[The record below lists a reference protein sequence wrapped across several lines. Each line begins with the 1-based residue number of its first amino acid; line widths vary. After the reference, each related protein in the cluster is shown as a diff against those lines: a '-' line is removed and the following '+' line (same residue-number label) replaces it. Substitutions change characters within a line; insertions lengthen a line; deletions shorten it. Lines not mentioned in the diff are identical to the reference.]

1 MVGQIY
7 RKYDFC
13 YENYIYLCLEMKN
26 LLKYLLFFLVA
37 ASFVN
42 CTDKSVS
49 SVSDETEAGMSLIES
64 LNHTN
69 ISASDSELCIPRQE
83 QVVNGQRVQSTTRR
97 TNNAHRNSVVFA
109 KSGKVI
115 NAELRYFIQQKSI
128 IIHSTLMEPT
138 HRLLSLGKL
147 II

>member
-1 MVGQIY
+1 MVGQIC

-13 YENYIYLCLEMKN
+13 YENYIYLCLEMKK

-37 ASFVN
+37 VIFVN

-83 QVVNGQRVQSTTRR
+83 QVVNGQRVQNTTRR
-97 TNNAHRNSVVFA
+97 TNNAHRSSVVFA

>member
-1 MVGQIY
+1 
-7 RKYDFC
+7 
-13 YENYIYLCLEMKN
+13 MKN

-37 ASFVN
+37 ATFVN

-83 QVVNGQRVQSTTRR
+83 QIVNSQRIQSTTRR
-97 TNNAHRNSVVFA
+97 TNHVHRSSAVFA
-109 KSGKVI
+109 KSGKVM
-115 NAELRYFIQQKSI
+115 NAGLRYFVQQKSI

>member
-1 MVGQIY
+1 
-7 RKYDFC
+7 
-13 YENYIYLCLEMKN
+13 MKK

-37 ASFVN
+37 ATFVN
-42 CTDKSVS
+42 CTDKYVS
-49 SVSDETEAGMSLIES
+49 SVSDETEAGMSLSES
-64 LNHTN
+64 LYHTN

-83 QVVNGQRVQSTTRR
+83 QIANSQRIQSTTRR
-97 TNNAHRNSVVFA
+97 TNHVHRSNAVFA

-115 NAELRYFIQQKSI
+115 NAGLRYFIQQKSI

>member
-1 MVGQIY
+1 
-7 RKYDFC
+7 
-13 YENYIYLCLEMKN
+13 MKN

-37 ASFVN
+37 ATFVN
-42 CTDKSVS
+42 CTDKYVS
-49 SVSDETEAGMSLIES
+49 SVSDETEAGMSLSES
-64 LNHTN
+64 LYHTN

-83 QVVNGQRVQSTTRR
+83 QIVNSQRIQSTTRR
-97 TNNAHRNSVVFA
+97 TNHVHRNSVVFA

>member
-1 MVGQIY
+1 
-7 RKYDFC
+7 
-13 YENYIYLCLEMKN
+13 MKN
-26 LLKYLLFFLVA
+26 LLKYLRFFLVA
-37 ASFVN
+37 ATFVN
-42 CTDKSVS
+42 CTDKYVS
-49 SVSDETEAGMSLIES
+49 SVSDETEAGMSLSES
-64 LNHTN
+64 LYHTN